1 MLDVGT
7 DFLIK
12 RRKKKGDRRHKKAA
26 SWRKKEGEKMV
37 LRSRRVSFPPK
48 IVSRT
53 KSKKPTEPVLDLKV
67 GCKIRMII
75 IFDDV

>member
-1 MLDVGT
+1 MDVGKE
-7 DFLIK
+7 FLIK
-12 RRKKKGDRRHKKAA
+12 RRKKKEERRDKKVA
-26 SWRKKEGEKMV
+26 SWRKKKRKKNM

-75 IFDDV
+75 IFVDA

>member
-1 MLDVGT
+1 ME
-7 DFLIK
+7 K
-12 RRKKKGDRRHKKAA
+12 EEEKKT
-26 SWRKKEGEKMV
+26 V

-67 GCKIRMII
+67 GCKMII
-75 IFDDV
+75 IFVDA